1 VLCLIRDSCGF
12 RDERR
17 QQTNQQTLRV
27 SRRPFGCAL
36 ETITA
41 VMTEQQ
47 QRRLALLRDFQ
58 CINGQAH
65 LPLSQASIPE
75 MLSLSRNHPQEAT
88 GRSAPRS
95 PKYDLTTRFYT
106 QPDPSNVYSYRQDR
120 LLSHHTPHH
129 TISPTSPLPTY
140 PIFPFPSLLFS
151 PIAAQAT
158 LLDSTLG
165 LSHTQ
170 GASRNV
176 LPATAAPRGRRPRDR
191 LCRI

>member
-1 VLCLIRDSCGF
+1 MRDSCGF
-12 RDERR
+12 RKGRR

-27 SRRPFGCAL
+27 SRRTSGCAL
-36 ETITA
+36 ETITT

-88 GRSAPRS
+88 ARPAPRS
-95 PKYDLTTRFYT
+95 PKYDLITRFYT
-106 QPDPSNVYSYRQDR
+106 QHDSSNVYSYHQDR

-129 TISPTSPLPTY
+129 TINPTSPLPTY
-140 PIFPFPSLLFS
+140 PYQTLSPHLSLPIPSFLPDRGTSNPPRFN
-151 PIAAQAT
+151 PRVIPY
-158 LLDSTLG
+158 
-165 LSHTQ
+165 
-170 GASRNV
+170 SRS
-176 LPATAAPRGRRPRDR
+176 
-191 LCRI
+191 